1 MDHFNYLIIGGGMTA
16 DAAVKGIRE
25 IDKQGS
31 ICVISAETNP
41 PYSRPPLTKGLWKGS
56 AEEKIW
62 RKTSDHKA
70 EIKLNTLVTE
80 ILPGFN
86 KIVTD
91 RKAEYGYD
99 KLLIATGGKVI
110 RLPFGGDDMIYY
122 RTFEDY
128 KKLRKHA
135 SDKQNY
141 VIVGGGFIGSE
152 IAAALA
158 MNGKSVSMIFPG
170 KGIGDRIF
178 PAELSE
184 YVTEYYR
191 SKNVE
196 VYSGDSV
203 TGIDSKD
210 GTKVINTQGGRELNA
225 DVVIGGI
232 GIRPDTS
239 LAEAAGLTIDN
250 GIVVDEELRT
260 SVHNIFAAGDV
271 ANFYNPSLDKRIRVE
286 HEDNALSMGKHAGRI
301 MAGAE
306 QPYFHLPFFY
316 SDLFELGY
324 EAVGELDPAMEVIED
339 WHEKFKKG
347 VIYYLSEGRVRG
359 VLLWNVWNRVDDA
372 RILISEEGPYKPG
385 DLRGRIH

>member
-25 IDKQGS
+25 IDTQGS

-56 AEEKIW
+56 TEEKIW
-62 RKTSDHKA
+62 HKTSEHKA
-70 EIKLNTLVTE
+70 EVKLNTVVTE

-91 RKAEYGYD
+91 RKSEYGYD

-110 RLPFGGDDMIYY
+110 RLPFGGEDVIYY

-128 KKLRKHA
+128 KRLRDFA
-135 SDKQNY
+135 SGKQNY

-158 MNGKSVSMIFPG
+158 MNGKNVSMIFPG
-170 KGIGDRIF
+170 NGIGDRIF
-178 PAELSE
+178 SAELSE

-203 TGIDSKD
+203 TGIAVKD
-210 GTKVINTQGGRELNA
+210 GAKVVNTQSGRELDA

-324 EAVGELDPAMEVIED
+324 EAVGELDSTMEVYED

-372 RILISEEGPYKPG
+372 RILISEEGPFKSG